1 MAKKAQNSDFLNQ
14 FISEKTGESLNQNVS
29 EIKDVIVNQ
38 NNAQTSQSTLGYLSV
53 DLKIL
58 PNGIFYKPGTQIKI
72 KAATVAEVQAYSV
85 VDDANMIDVTEKMNQ
100 MLSSCVKV
108 IHPNGAIGSY
118 KDLKDGDR
126 IFLIFMIRELTFQQG
141 CNLAKDTQ
149 CSSCSHDFKINFRS
163 TGNATQ
169 PKTFVCY
176 EMDEKIAKYFDN
188 DNKVFSITV
197 DDEIYRL
204 APPTIGIQESF
215 FSEIKRNV
223 QSEKTPNVSFM
234 KIVPYLLWDRNSI
247 TDEGIKKKEEEFK
260 KMSMKTFQVLNKM
273 VDLMKFGIKELMQPC
288 PKCGSEV
295 RTTMTFPAGASGIF
309 IIPDPFADLDKK

>member
-1 MAKKAQNSDFLNQ
+1 MTKKQQNSDFLNQ
-14 FISEKTGESLNQNVS
+14 LISEKTSQVSEDLS

-38 NNAQTSQSTLGYLSV
+38 NNVQSSQSTLGYLSV
-53 DLKIL
+53 DLKML
-58 PNGIFYKPGTQIKI
+58 PLGIFYKNGTQIKI
-72 KAATVAEVQAYSV
+72 KAASVIEVQSYSV

-108 IHPNGAIGSY
+108 IHPNGTIGSY

-126 IFLIFMIRELTFQQG
+126 IFIIFMIRELTFQQG
-141 CNLAKDTQ
+141 CNLAKDAQ
-149 CSSCSHDFKINFRS
+149 CQSCSNNFKINFRA
-163 TGNATQ
+163 TGNAIQ

-176 EMDEKIAKYFDN
+176 DMDDRLRKYYN
-188 DNKVFSITV
+188 ESTKSFSITI
-197 DDEIYRL
+197 DDEVYQL
-204 APPTIGIQESF
+204 APPCIGIQESF
-215 FSEIKRNV
+215 FNEIKKNV

-260 KMSMKTFQVLNKM
+260 RMNMKTFQTLNKM
-273 VDLMKFGIKELMQPC
+273 VDLMKFGIKELVQPC

-295 RTTMTFPAGASGIF
+295 HTSMTFPDGASGIF
-309 IIPDPFADLDKK
+309 LIPDPFTDFD